1 MPEEDQKSQN
11 GGFIDRL
18 MSMSND
24 SIVKTVFMTVL
35 VCLVCAVVVA
45 TAAVALKEKQELN
58 KVVDVQQNILQ
69 VAGLDDDSMSIEE
82 RFALIDAQV
91 VDLNTGE
98 YVSDIDVE
106 RYDQRLAAKDPEQSV
121 VLTKDEDIAG
131 IKRRANYAK
140 VYLVKDND
148 DKISKIVLPVHG
160 YGLWSTLYGFVSVE
174 TDASTVYRVKFYD
187 HAETPGLGGEVD
199 NPSWRSSWS
208 GKQFFDENGEYDLKV
223 IKGSVNPN
231 SQDANYQIDGLA
243 GATLTS
249 RGVDNLFK
257 YWLSDQGF
265 GPYLDKLRSDG

>member
-1 MPEEDQKSQN
+1 MPEEDQNKQAS
-11 GGFIDRL
+11 GFLGRL

-35 VCLVCAVVVA
+35 VCFVCAIVVA
-45 TAAVALKEKQELN
+45 TAAIALKEKQDLN

-69 VAGLDDDSMSIEE
+69 VAGLDDDSMTIEE
-82 RFALIDAQV
+82 RFTFIDAQV
-91 VDLNTGE
+91 VDLATGE

-106 RYDQRLAAKDPEQSV
+106 AYDQRLAAKDPEQSV
-121 VLTKDEDIAG
+121 VLTKDQDVAG

-140 VYLVKDND
+140 VYLVKDNND
-148 DKISKIVLPVHG
+148 QINKIILPVHG

-199 NPSWRSSWS
+199 NPNWRSIWT
-208 GKQFFDENGEYDLKV
+208 GKQFFDENGDYDLRV

-231 SQDANYQIDGLA
+231 SQNANYQVDGLA